1 MLCDDP
7 EGWNDRGWREVQEGG
22 DICIH
27 IADSLYCRAAEM
39 NIVKQL
45 SSDLKCKKKFFFLN
59 KQEKLERN
67 DGTAEQAGNLG
78 DVIKTVPSLFEGFP
92 HAASGKESIC

>member
-1 MLCDDP
+1 M
-7 EGWNDRGWREVQEGG
+7 EGSRGRGY
-22 DICIH
+22 CIH
-27 IADSLYCRAAEM
+27 RSDSCSAAEM

-78 DVIKTVPSLFEGFP
+78 DVIKTVPSLFESLPCWLRG
-92 HAASGKESIC
+92 

>member
-1 MLCDDP
+1 
-7 EGWNDRGWREVQEGG
+7 
-22 DICIH
+22 
-27 IADSLYCRAAEM
+27 M

-45 SSDLKCKKKFFFLN
+45 SSDLKRKKKYIYFLS

-78 DVIKTVPSLFEGFP
+78 DVIKTVPSLFESLPWWLRG
-92 HAASGKESIC
+92 